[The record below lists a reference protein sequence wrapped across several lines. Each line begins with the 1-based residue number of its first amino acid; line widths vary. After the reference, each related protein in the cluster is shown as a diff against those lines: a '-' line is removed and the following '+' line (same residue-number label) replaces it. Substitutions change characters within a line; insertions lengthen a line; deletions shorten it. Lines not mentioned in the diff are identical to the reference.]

1 MHGAQVFP
9 ACISLE
15 VGYRLLYRL
24 SFWLVL
30 IVPGV
35 HVVLVYPVVIC
46 FTLFLL
52 YFDGLFEQVLY
63 IESSIVMLFVFIK
76 LNWLIYIPAYI
87 RGSYKLNKGCGPV
100 RICICRTCDLYS

>member
-24 SFWLVL
+24 SFWFVL

-46 FTLFLL
+46 FILL
-52 YFDGLFEQVLY
+52 YFDGPFGQAPR
-63 IESSIVMLFVFIK
+63 IEASIVMSFVFIK
-76 LNWLIYIPAYI
+76 LNW
-87 RGSYKLNKGCGPV
+87 
-100 RICICRTCDLYS
+100 